1 MAVEWHFPTPIFVHS
16 FEGTE
21 LDEIQTEIKT
31 ALPEILKSKH
41 DSPWGDNV
49 TTTFEHAGKN
59 DILDFKLDKFHS
71 AISKLVD
78 RYTQVIG
85 YPEPNF
91 KLIESWINVCGPG
104 QFQYDHTHSSA
115 SISGCYYFATNEVDG
130 KIRFANPNPIIHT
143 GKFPADRISIEAIT
157 YAPKVGRILLF
168 PSWLTHRVNV
178 NNTDSDRISIA
189 FNLL

>member
-1 MAVEWHFPTPIFVHS
+1 MAVEWYFPTPIFVHN
-16 FEGTE
+16 FEGIE

-41 DSPWGDNV
+41 ESPWGDNV

-59 DILDFKLDKFHS
+59 DIVDFKLDKFHS
-71 AISKLVD
+71 AILNLMD

-91 KLIESWINVCGPG
+91 KLIESWTNVCSKG
-104 QFQYDHTHSSA
+104 QFQYDHTHTTA
-115 SISGCYYFATNEVDG
+115 KISGCYYVSTNENDG
-130 KIRFANPNPIIHT
+130 AIRFANPNPNVHIQC
-143 GKFPADRISIEAIT
+143 FPADKISIEAVT
-157 YAPKVGRILLF
+157 YSPKVGRILLF
-168 PSWLTHRVNV
+168 PGWLTHRVNV

-189 FNLL
+189 FNLS